1 MWELLASGYG
11 LLDSLIEVYEG
22 VGKSVISVCK
32 KAQKELKMYFMAVK
46 E

>member
-1 MWELLASGYG
+1 MGVARSGYG
-11 LLDSLIEVYEG
+11 LLDLLFEVYEG

-32 KAQKELKMYFMAVK
+32 KAQKDLEMHFMDVK